1 MLLSIP
7 IIVMLVTAFA
17 LAIILIFRPKF
28 KFAWLIAAGGA
39 ALSLIAV
46 LLWQINMP
54 QIFSLFTWQPEL
66 IFVHTPEWL
75 GDGFSWTYALSLAA
89 LSLTVILTSVARNE
103 LNLPSWAGTLVLCA
117 AGIASVTAG
126 NPLTLVLVWAAL
138 DLTELVVMLRST
150 EGGAQSE
157 SVVIAFSTR
166 LSGIGLV
173 LWASAAAGPWTDFRS
188 APAQSGIFLLLAA
201 GLRLGILPLHLPYRQ
216 ENILRRGFGTTL
228 RLVSAASS
236 LALLARIPPSTVT
249 SRWTPV
255 LLILVAIA
263 GLYAGWKWL
272 RASDELTGRPFW
284 VLGMASLAVAAAL
297 RGNPAG
303 SAAWGNGL
311 VLGGGILFLYS
322 ARQRNILWM
331 LFLMAVE
338 LAALPFSLTATGWQ
352 SGTSFSP
359 LLVIISLPTHAFLLA
374 GFVRHALHPG
384 ESSLES
390 QPRWVQA
397 IYPLGLF
404 ILPAISILISLWGWD
419 GARQLGAWWAML
431 VVLFLTAGL
440 MALVLTVMQRL
451 LDHSGGTA
459 NPWTEILHLTGLFRS
474 FWAIYRFLGRISDI
488 ITGALE
494 GDGGILWSFLLL
506 ALLLSVFASL
516 R

>member
-1 MLLSIP
+1 MLLPIP
-7 IIVMLVTAFA
+7 IILMLVTALA
-17 LAIILIFRPKF
+17 LAIILVFRPKF
-28 KFAWLIAAGGA
+28 KSAWLIAAGGA
-39 ALSLIAV
+39 GLSLIAV
-46 LLWQINMP
+46 LLWQVNMP
-54 QIFSLFTWQPEL
+54 QIFTLFTWQPRL
-66 IFVHTPEWL
+66 VFVHTPEWI

-103 LNLPSWAGTLVLCA
+103 LNLPSWAGTLILCA

-138 DLTELVVMLRST
+138 DLAELVIMLRST
-150 EGGAQSE
+150 EGEAQSE
-157 SVVIAFSTR
+157 GVIVALTTR

-173 LWASAAAGPWTDFRS
+173 LWASTVSGPWTDFRF

-201 GLRLGILPLHLPYRQ
+201 GLRLGVLPLHLPYQQ

-236 LALLARIPPSTVT
+236 LALLARIPASTVA
-249 SRWTPV
+249 SRWTLA
-255 LLILVAIA
+255 LLILTALA

-303 SAAWGNGL
+303 SAAWGNAL
-311 VLGGGILFLYS
+311 VLGGGMLFLYS

-331 LFLMAVE
+331 LFLAAAS
-338 LAALPFSLTATGWQ
+338 LAALPFTLTATGWQ
-352 SGTSFSP
+352 SGSQVSIYFS
-359 LLVIISLPTHAFLLA
+359 IIFLPAQAFLLA

-390 QPRWVQA
+390 QPRWVQV

-404 ILPAISILISLWGWD
+404 LLLATSILLGLWGWD
-419 GARQLGAWWAML
+419 GARQVGHWWAAL
-431 VVLFLTAGL
+431 VVLTLTAGL
-440 MALVLTVMQRL
+440 VALALTVLQRL
-451 LDHSGGTA
+451 LHRGGGA
-459 NPWTEILHLTGLFRS
+459 NPWADTLRLNWLFES
-474 FWAIYRFLGRISDI
+474 IWAAYRFLGRVSNI
-488 ITGALE
+488 ITNALE

-506 ALLLSVFASL
+506 VLLLSLFTGL